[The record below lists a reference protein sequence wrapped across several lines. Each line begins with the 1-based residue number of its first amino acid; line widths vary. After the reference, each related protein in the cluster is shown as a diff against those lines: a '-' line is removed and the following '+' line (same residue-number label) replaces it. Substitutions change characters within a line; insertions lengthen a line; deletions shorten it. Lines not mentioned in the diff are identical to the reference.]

1 METTPDFFLGARLG
15 AARAKAKI
23 TLEKAAADTR
33 IGIQRLREIES
44 DDFSGFSHPTYA
56 RLFLLDYAEYLGI
69 PDEEVRPL
77 LPDRA
82 GAAAGGFQY
91 IDGLAA
97 DIPAFAKAM
106 KRRRQKI
113 LIALG
118 AGLVLLLLLLAAVL
132 TWFTIRKMERVARS
146 RPIAELAAQMP
157 EATAPTAS
165 PTPAPSATPAPPPE
179 EAPEEF
185 TAVGEILPS
194 QENDFVETFEAVRA
208 VTPPLP
214 SPPNPPPRP
223 GR

>member
-1 METTPDFFLGARLG
+1 MESTPDFFLGARLG
-15 AARAKAKI
+15 SARANAKI
-23 TLEKAAADTR
+23 TIEKAAADTR

-69 PDEEVRPL
+69 PDEEIRPL

-82 GAAAGGFQY
+82 GAAPGGFQY

-106 KRRRQKI
+106 KRRRLKI
-113 LIALG
+113 LVALG
-118 AGLVLLLLLLAAVL
+118 SAFVLFLLLLAALL
-132 TWFTIRKMERVARS
+132 TWFTIKKMERVARS
-146 RPIAELAAQMP
+146 RPISELVAQP
-157 EATAPTAS
+157 
-165 PTPAPSATPAPPPE
+165 PAPPEPAPAPAPAPLATPAPVAE
-179 EAPEEF
+179 ESVAEF

-194 QENDFVETFEAVRA
+194 QENDFVETFEAV
-208 VTPPLP
+208 VTPPP
-214 SPPNPPPRP
+214 KPA